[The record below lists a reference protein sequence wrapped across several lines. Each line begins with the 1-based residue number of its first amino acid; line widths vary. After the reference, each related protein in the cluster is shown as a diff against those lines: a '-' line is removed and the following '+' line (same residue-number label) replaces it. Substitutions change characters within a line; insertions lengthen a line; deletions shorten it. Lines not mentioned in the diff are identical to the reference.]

1 MSVADGDGIDDS
13 IASADLGLSS
23 TCPIEGATGSVP
35 LLPPSSLKPKSL
47 SSAFLTRFG
56 RAFLVSHSRPSPNPS
71 LPGCVDDKSRST
83 ATELHRRFVLWKFHD
98 GWQSQSSDGVLL
110 ST

>member
-1 MSVADGDGIDDS
+1 MSVADEDGIDDS

-56 RAFLVSHSRPSPNPS
+56 RAFLVKSFSTFPKPESAGLRARQVEKYSDRLASS
-71 LPGCVDDKSRST
+71 LRIVEVPRWVAIT
-83 ATELHRRFVLWKFHD
+83 IL
-98 GWQSQSSDGVLL
+98 
-110 ST
+110 